1 MTRARPRCRDGA
13 ARAVLC
19 SLWRADDQGQVGRP
33 RRQLDGAGVA
43 AVGELPT
50 LHWRAE
56 RRQPLAAATATGERA
71 HTPLILQRGLIQ
83 RPATT
88 LCRPAVGTCSRTTSC
103 QSASTRCWSS
113 STSASVWPTKVRSLR
128 LRWPRSMLPWR
139 ERDGTSR
146 WSMPEPAHRRV
157 NREGNGVAL
166 ADAKIDARSLWVA
179 SGSPYWVTAKR
190 QQRRIAGRA

>member
-56 RRQPLAAATATGERA
+56 RSQPLAAATAIGERA
-71 HTPLILQRGLIQ
+71 HTPLILQRGSSE
-83 RPATT
+83 
-88 LCRPAVGTCSRTTSC
+88 TCYDIV
-103 QSASTRCWSS
+103 SS
-113 STSASVWPTKVRSLR
+113 SRWNLFKNDFVPVCVHPVLELVHVGECLADQGAFVEVAMASLNAA
-128 LRWPRSMLPWR
+128 MAR
-139 ERDGTSR
+139 ERRDQ
-146 WSMPEPAHRRV
+146 PVV
-157 NREGNGVAL
+157 NAR
-166 ADAKIDARSLWVA
+166 ARSPQ
-179 SGSPYWVTAKR
+179 SQP
-190 QQRRIAGRA
+190 GREWRGVGRCED